1 VTASLV
7 RGMTLAPRV
16 QVYTQLSCQANYRN
30 LDSHLP
36 ASVVISSN
44 SFESQS
50 QSQSRYTTNSRSLSL
65 SSDST
70 ASSISATSASPILN
84 LSFINTVNTN
94 DSASSSEAPHRDP
107 CASDPD
113 VQAGAATLQTTY
125 MLLMGIASVL
135 STSWWGHFGERHGR
149 MRVLAFS
156 TIGTLLRLVMFLW
169 CKI

>member
-30 LDSHLP
+30 LDSHPP

-50 QSQSRYTTNSRSLSL
+50 QSQPQYTTNSRSLSL

-84 LSFINTVNTN
+84 LSFVNTN
-94 DSASSSEAPHRDP
+94 TSTYSSEAPHRDP

-135 STSWWGHFGERHGR
+135 STSWWGHLGERHGR